1 MTTPMSPTVQT
12 TGGALRGV
20 QSGAHHA
27 FKGIPYA
34 LPPVGSRRFTSPE
47 PAEPWTGVRDA
58 DTFGS
63 VAPQDPLVPPPY
75 RAVAEESE
83 DCLFLNVYTP
93 QPDDGRRPVLF
104 WIHGGGFSHG
114 AGSQPTY
121 DGGPLAERG
130 DVVVVTI
137 NYRLGALGYLY
148 LGHKGGEAWGATPN
162 AGSLDQIAALR
173 WVHDNIAGFGGDP
186 DNVTIFGQSAGGVA
200 VSTLLAMPDARGLFA
215 KAIAQSG
222 TAARLGGVEL
232 GEAVA
237 DRYLNSIGIAD
248 GDRDAL
254 QAITWQ
260 EMLAAQGSRGALSPI
275 VDGSSMP
282 RPPMDVIEAGELA
295 GIPLMVGTTRDEQ
308 KLYVA
313 MQDRAALSDDDLVNQ
328 VRSVLPR
335 RAADRAADV
344 VACYRESRTS
354 RSLPA
359 DNLDILD
366 AVGTTSRFRLPALRV
381 AEAYLE
387 HEPATYVYE
396 FDYSSPARNGAMGAC
411 HGLEVPFVFGAI
423 GRGGDDRLSGS
434 GPEVERLQAQMM
446 DAWIAFARTGSPGHD
461 GIGPW
466 PTYDTVDRQTMVFDL
481 ETGAQA
487 APFEEERAIWQSMIT
502 KAPA

>member
-1 MTTPMSPTVQT
+1 MSTTVQT
-12 TGGALRGV
+12 TGGIVRGV
-20 QSGAHHA
+20 QAGGHQS

-34 LPPVGSRRFTSPE
+34 LAPMGRRRFTAPE
-47 PAEPWTGVRDA
+47 PAEPWAGTRDA
-58 DTFGS
+58 NTFGP

-93 QPDDGRRPVLF
+93 RADDVRRPVLF

-148 LGHKGGEAWGATPN
+148 LGHKGGEAWGASAN
-162 AGSLDQIAALR
+162 VGSLDQIAALR
-173 WVHDNIAGFGGDP
+173 WVHDNIAAFGGDP

-215 KAIAQSG
+215 KVIAQSG

-237 DRYLNSIGIAD
+237 DRYLSSIGIPD
-248 GDRDAL
+248 GDREAL
-254 QAITWQ
+254 QTISWQ
-260 EMLAAQGSRGALSPI
+260 DMLAAQGSRGALSPI
-275 VDGSSMP
+275 VDGTSMP
-282 RPPMDVIEAGELA
+282 RRPMEVIEDGELA
-295 GIPLMVGTTRDEQ
+295 DIPMMIGTTRDEQ

-313 MQDRAALSDDDLVNQ
+313 MQDRSPMSDADLVTQ
-328 VRSVLPR
+328 VSNVLPR
-335 RAADRAADV
+335 RAAGRASDV
-344 VACYRESRTS
+344 VACYRESRAS
-354 RSLPA
+354 RGLPA
-359 DNLDILD
+359 GNLDILD

-381 AEAYLE
+381 AEAYSE
-387 HEPATYVYE
+387 HQPSTYVYE
-396 FDYSSPARNGAMGAC
+396 FDYSSPARGGAMGAC

-434 GPEVERLQAQMM
+434 GPDVERLQTQMM
-446 DAWIAFARTGSPGHD
+446 DAWIAFARTGSPEHE

-466 PTYDTVDRQTMVFDL
+466 PTYDTTDRSTMVFDL
-481 ETGAQA
+481 ESGTQA
-487 APFEEERAIWQSMIT
+487 APFEEERAMWQSMIT